1 MQVHMYAFH
10 LKITLVFT
18 SSDISLSLFNHSTS
32 AANHQVIY
40 STFASLS
47 RTLAASQVHKL
58 LYSF

>member
-47 RTLAASQVHKL
+47 RTLAAS
-58 LYSF
+58 